1 MRYIKV
7 LVVILIFFLSMVFFF
22 QNQAVLSTEM
32 VLNLNLFFIPPMSS
46 ISLPFYFLVLAA
58 FLLGAIVSMLA
69 LMWDK
74 IQLSTKFMK
83 STWRVRALEKE
94 VEKLKVAQG
103 PQNPKT
109 GFFGSKSKENSS
121 PKTNQ
126 ITSKEAEDYDDLT
139 PPDPD
144 RQF

>member
-1 MRYIKV
+1 MRYFKV
-7 LVVILIFFLSMVFFF
+7 LLIIFIFFLSMVFFF

-32 VLNLNLFFIPPMSS
+32 VLHLNLFFFPPMSS

-58 FLLGAIVSMLA
+58 FLLGAIAAMLA

-74 IQLSTKFMK
+74 IQLSTKHMK
-83 STWRVRALEKE
+83 CTWKVRALEKE
-94 VEKLKVAQG
+94 VEKLQAALG
-103 PQNPKT
+103 PQTPKSS
-109 GFFGSKSKENSS
+109 FFGNRSKLESTTKTAQNKKTSS
-121 PKTNQ
+121 
-126 ITSKEAEDYDDLT
+126 SYDDIT